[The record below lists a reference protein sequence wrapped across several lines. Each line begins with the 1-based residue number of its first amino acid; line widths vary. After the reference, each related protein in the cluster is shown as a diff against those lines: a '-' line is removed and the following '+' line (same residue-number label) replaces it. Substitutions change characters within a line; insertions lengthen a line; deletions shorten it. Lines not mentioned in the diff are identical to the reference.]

1 METMRGRQCQVTSRG
16 NKGFP
21 WRLAFSGKGR
31 CGLEEQLRT
40 WGQLQKTGIIHLNN
54 EQAT

>member
-1 METMRGRQCQVTSRG
+1 MRGRQYKVTSRG
-16 NKGFP
+16 NKEFP